1 LSVPRHPN
9 PGAPTNADLGRTLAR
24 LREERGLS
32 IEALA
37 DSADCTPGWLLD
49 AERGAFSPAW
59 SEICLL
65 AQALD
70 LPVSELIEEVERDA
84 GAGEA

>member
-1 LSVPRHPN
+1 MSAPPDPT

-32 IEALA
+32 IDALA
-37 DSADCTPGWLLD
+37 DSAECTPTWLVN
-49 AERGAFSPAW
+49 AERGAFSPTW
-59 SEICLL
+59 SDIALL

-70 LPVSELIEEVERDA
+70 LPVSDLIEEVERDA
-84 GAGEA
+84 AAREA